1 MFYAKYRFSSFKNMS
16 YYTNSPMFVSTA
28 PDTPYTSMSQTQ
40 PTPLPVEYI
49 AAIGG
54 GGTLL
59 LVKEGKEK
67 TT

>member
-1 MFYAKYRFSSFKNMS
+1 
-16 YYTNSPMFVSTA
+16 MFVSTA
-28 PDTPYTSMSQTQ
+28 PGTPYTSTS
-40 PTPLPVEYI
+40 LPVEYI

-59 LVKEGKEK
+59 LVKEGTEK

>member
-1 MFYAKYRFSSFKNMS
+1 
-16 YYTNSPMFVSTA
+16 MFVSTA
-28 PDTPYTSMSQTQ
+28 PGTPSSMGQTQ
-40 PTPLPVEYI
+40 PTSLPVEYI

-59 LVKEGKEK
+59 LVNEGTEK

>member
-1 MFYAKYRFSSFKNMS
+1 
-16 YYTNSPMFVSTA
+16 MFVSTA
-28 PDTPYTSMSQTQ
+28 PSTPSINMGLTQ
-40 PTPLPVEYI
+40 LSSLPVEYI

-59 LVKEGKEK
+59 LVKEGTEK